1 MLETIYTEHAPKPI
15 GPYVQGIKVGEF
27 VYPAGQLGVD
37 PLSGKLV
44 ADTIKEQTEQAIKN
58 LSAVLEEAG
67 SSLEQ
72 VVKTTCYLSTME
84 NFQGFN
90 EVYEEQFN
98 GHKPART
105 CFAVQE
111 LPLKALCEIEVVAVL
126 KK

>member
-1 MLETIYTEHAPKPI
+1 MLETVYTENAPKPI

-44 ADTIKEQTEQAIKN
+44 ADTIKEQTKQAIKN

-67 SSLEQ
+67 SSLDH

-90 EVYEEQFN
+90 EVYEEGFN